1 MKMIWKVKRKKWKQ
15 EWENLT
21 QEDLAKAEQAVIQ
34 HAQQQKCKTE
44 MALISNGL
52 KAGSKGKFSLQA
64 RPGIGCRGINV
75 LTLILRHFRQNL
87 AHVGRAYILSKL
99 RQKDW
104 IVNANSAAK
113 KIISCCIMCTRNKEK
128 FVEQKMAQRESC
140 QTWLR
145 SQMLEWSIRTKSL

>member
-140 QTWLR
+140 QTRLR

>member
-64 RPGIGCRGINV
+64 RPSIGCRGINV

-140 QTWLR
+140 QTRLR